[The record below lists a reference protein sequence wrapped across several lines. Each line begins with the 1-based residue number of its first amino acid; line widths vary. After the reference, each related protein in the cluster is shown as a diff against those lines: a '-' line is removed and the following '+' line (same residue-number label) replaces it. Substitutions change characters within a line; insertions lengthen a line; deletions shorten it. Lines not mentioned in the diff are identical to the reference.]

1 MFWVST
7 LISSIVNNF
16 NCFLANFIGY
26 SLSEY
31 FRLADGVTDENLGL
45 IFDNVTRK
53 VKKDTFKPARL
64 QAITYYH
71 L

>member
-1 MFWVST
+1 
-7 LISSIVNNF
+7 
-16 NCFLANFIGY
+16 LANFIGY

-53 VKKDTFKPARL
+53 VKKGTFKPARL